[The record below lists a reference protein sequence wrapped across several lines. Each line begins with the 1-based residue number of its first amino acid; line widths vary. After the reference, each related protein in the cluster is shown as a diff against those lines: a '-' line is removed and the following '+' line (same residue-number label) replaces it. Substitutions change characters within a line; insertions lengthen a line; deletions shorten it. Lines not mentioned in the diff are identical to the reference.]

1 MFFDCFMIKCIWA
14 IEMNIDEINI
24 ASLAYLGD
32 SVYELEIRNHLLAN
46 SKAKV
51 NNLKNESIKYVSAVS
66 QAGIL
71 DRLIENGIIS
81 SDELS
86 LVKRARNYRP
96 NSKPRYTDIKLYK
109 KATALEALFGYLYL
123 SNNTNRIKQ
132 LIKEIFGD

>member
-51 NNLKNESIKYVSAVS
+51 NDLKNESIKYVSAVS
-66 QAGIL
+66 QAEIL